1 MNSYVLEIC
10 SAFSVRCQYSCIF
23 ICVKSHDPFAASVI
37 ISQLFQFTLFVAS
50 YLVSRTNSERLKSQ
64 LNTFKNIW
72 GVQKYLISESNI
84 SLPLFTGTNL
94 RLSDYSFT
102 IAKQLWVSCSK
113 TIVPHLTPIRSSN
126 SLLLANIHGHIIVTH
141 KYVNAYRLLHLDI
154 RK

>member
-1 MNSYVLEIC
+1 MYCIQVLF
-10 SAFSVRCQYSCIF
+10 AFMVGLHNLYWYYGAQ
-23 ICVKSHDPFAASVI
+23 
-37 ISQLFQFTLFVAS
+37 
-50 YLVSRTNSERLKSQ
+50 
-64 LNTFKNIW
+64 
-72 GVQKYLISESNI
+72 YLISESNI

-141 KYVNAYRLLHLDI
+141 KYVNTRYEATNKVNWNSWDMITDAANGSWLLTQMNIQLYWHLTEKALQI
-154 RK
+154 SNT